1 MEWLYDLLQLSAVGG
16 IVGAISGALIN
27 RASNAKLQTM
37 QTEINTNLEKL
48 KIYENQSALKKSEQ
62 IEKLWKM
69 FLDVLKHKKMPKE
82 QELNNLYFKVFLYAP
97 DETVRKFIRWKE
109 YATKAEQT
117 DESTKMSLYYFAEFI
132 VSYREEL
139 GQPDTNI
146 NADDLLRI
154 FITDYE
160 EFYKEASVSKKV

>member
-1 MEWLYDLLQLSAVGG
+1 MEWVYNLLQLSAVGG
-16 IVGAISGALIN
+16 IVGAVSGALIN
-27 RASNAKLQTM
+27 RASNAKLQEM

-69 FLDVLKHKKMPKE
+69 FLDVLKEKKMPRE
-82 QELNNLYFKVFLYAP
+82 QELNNLYFKVFLYAQ
-97 DETVRKFIRWKE
+97 DETVRKFIKWKE
-109 YATKAEQT
+109 YAANSDQT
-117 DESTKMSLYYFAEFI
+117 EESKKMALYYFAEFI

-154 FITDYE
+154 FITDYKE
-160 EFYKEASVSKKV
+160 YYKEASVSK

>member
-1 MEWLYDLLQLSAVGG
+1 MDWLFNLLQLGAVGG

-27 RASNAKLQTM
+27 RSSSIKLQNM

-69 FLDVLKHKKMPKE
+69 FLDVKDKKMPRE
-82 QELNNLYFKVFLYAP
+82 QDLNNLYFKVFLYAP
-97 DETVRKFIRWKE
+97 DETVRKFIKWKE
-109 YATKAEQT
+109 YTANSDQT
-117 DESTKMSLYYFAEFI
+117 EESKKISLYYFAEFI

-146 NADDLLRI
+146 NADDLLKI

-160 EFYKEASVSKKV
+160 DFYKEASVSK